1 MLLFITSYL
10 RWPFFLMH
18 SGTSPRIILWWE
30 LSCLKFNYLPK
41 TLWQMK
47 SSFKLLVKLVWDK
60 AGQVTEK
67 ASGSQV
73 DVLTPQRPPA
83 RSDVLEAQTDRA
95 EWFWGCFRWTGIDH
109 CFSGQEEPPSSQG
122 WRSLLFRDLTFNQ
135 THCWKILRFAFR

>member
-95 EWFWGCFRWTGIDH
+95 EWFEAVSVGLELTTASRGRRSPQAVKAGGRCCSVTW
-109 CFSGQEEPPSSQG
+109 PST
-122 WRSLLFRDLTFNQ
+122 RP
-135 THCWKILRFAFR
+135 HCWKILRFAFH